1 MPVTIDG
8 TNGIVSPGVDSTNLV
23 LDGSTS
29 GSITMLAPAVAGTNT
44 QTLVAVTGTLAPVVR
59 ATAITVSGT
68 TVDFTSIPSWVRRIT
83 VMFDKVS
90 TSGTSNI
97 IVQLGDSGGVETT
110 GYLSQANT
118 FNSAPGGSVSTVGF
132 LLLSSTIAAGIYNG
146 VVPICNSNGND
157 WVTSGVVTGTTTAA
171 AVSLFAGSKSLSAT
185 LDRIRITTL
194 NGTDTFDAG
203 TINILYE

>member
-8 TNGIVSPGVDSTNLV
+8 TNGITSPGVDSTNLV

-83 VMFDKVS
+83 VMFIGVS

-97 IVQLGDSGGVETT
+97 LVQLGDSGGVETT
-110 GYLSQANT
+110 GYVSQANT
-118 FNSAPGGSVSTVGF
+118 FNSAPGGTASTAGF
-132 LLLSSTIAAGIYNG
+132 LMLNTTVAANSYSG
-146 VVPICNSNGND
+146 VVPICNPNGND
-157 WVTSGVVTGTTTAA
+157 WVTSGVLVASTAA
-171 AVSLFAGSKSLSAT
+171 QGISIFGGIKTLSAT
-185 LDRIRITTL
+185 LDRVRITTV
-194 NGTDTFDAG
+194 NGTDTFDSG
-203 TINILYE
+203 TINIIYE

>member
-68 TVDFTSIPSWVRRIT
+68 TVDFTSIPSWVKKIT
-83 VMFDKVS
+83 VMLSGVS

-110 GYLSQANT
+110 SYSGAVVNQAGSQAINFST
-118 FNSAPGGSVSTVGF
+118 GFALTPTVAAADVQSGNCYITNLSDNIWTETSALATHA
-132 LLLSSTIAAGIYNG
+132 AAGMRHG
-146 VVPICNSNGND
+146 A
-157 WVTSGVVTGTTTAA
+157 GTKT
-171 AVSLFAGSKSLSAT
+171 LSDT
-185 LDRIRITTL
+185 LTQVRITTV

-203 TINILYE
+203 TINIIYE